1 MAYRFLSSSTR
12 SIALNK
18 LLVQKTLFFFLIKGR
33 GGGVGRRGSVNIKWL
48 FIVLTQQFC
57 VNFLMEKFR
66 NELGVKMNCQFY

>member
-33 GGGVGRRGSVNIKWL
+33 GGREEG
-48 FIVLTQQFC
+48 
-57 VNFLMEKFR
+57 
-66 NELGVKMNCQFY
+66 